1 VSRTSKITLVLL
13 VLLGASVL
21 AAAWSLGFGHNS
33 IISNTARWILRSRQY
48 KAEVLA
54 QPNPTGEQLKH
65 IEWDAWGWG
74 GQDTQVYLVFDPTDS
89 LSEAAKSRHPGRYKG
104 LPCEVFRVRQL
115 ESQWYTVQFY
125 TDDWWGRHNALNC
138 TGSD

>member
-1 VSRTSKITLVLL
+1 MLVLL
-13 VLLGASVL
+13 VLLGPGVL

-33 IISNTARWILRSRQY
+33 TISNTARWIFRSRQY

-54 QPNPTGEQLKH
+54 RPNPTSEQLKH
-65 IEWDAWGWG
+65 IEWDGWGWA

-89 LSEAAKSRHPGRYKG
+89 LSEAAKSRHPGKYKG

-125 TDDWWGRHNALNC
+125 TDEWWGRHNALNC